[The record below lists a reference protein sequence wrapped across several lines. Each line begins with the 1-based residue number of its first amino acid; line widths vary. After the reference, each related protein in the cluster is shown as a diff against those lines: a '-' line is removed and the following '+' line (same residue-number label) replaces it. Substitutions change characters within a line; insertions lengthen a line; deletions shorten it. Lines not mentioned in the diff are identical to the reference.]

1 MTEQEEQQ
9 LGIQMAEEA
18 KKINNRFSKRFALN
32 GRKQSHIDPHMKK
45 NQPAASKPP
54 PITKGDG
61 WRNSKLTKKEIS
73 DIQYF
78 LSRGWCAS
86 STAKITGVSV
96 SSVQKYKT
104 AWND

>member
-1 MTEQEEQQ
+1 MTEEQ
-9 LGIQMAEEA
+9 LGKKMLEDA

-32 GRKQSHIDPHMKK
+32 GRKQSHIEPHMKQ
-45 NQPAASKPP
+45 NPAAASKPP

-73 DIQYF
+73 DIEYF
-78 LSRGWCAS
+78 LDRGWCAS

-96 SSVQKYKT
+96 STVQKYKSR
-104 AWND
+104 WNDN